1 MEGRYDVI
9 VIGAGVI
16 GCAVARELSRYKLSV
31 AVLEKDSD
39 VAGGTSG
46 RNSGVVHAGFNSRPG
61 SLMARYCV
69 EGNLEF
75 EELCRELDVPYIR
88 TGKLVTALDK
98 DDLKGLDR
106 LMDAGRKNGVPGLE
120 IVGREEIKRMEPEI
134 EGIAALYS
142 PVTAVTNPFLLT
154 VALAENAWA
163 NGVRFFL
170 HTKVTS
176 IQRHQDHFTIRAG
189 RRSFQSSW
197 IVNCA
202 GLYADRIARM
212 VGIDEYQIYPCRGE
226 YYILDKRVSQHLK
239 MPVYPVP
246 KPTEGGLGVHL
257 TPTVEGNILIGP
269 SAEYIRSRDD
279 YATTDP
285 VMKQLFK
292 EARDLLPAIT
302 EKDFIR
308 NYSGIRPKLVGP
320 KVGGFGD
327 FIIED
332 RQDVKGF
339 INLVGIESPGLT
351 SAMPIARRVVEMLD
365 QREGLEKRGD
375 FVGTRKGITRFR
387 ELPEEEKSR
396 LVDKNPDY
404 GEIICRCE
412 MITKGEILEAIR
424 NPLGV
429 RTLSGIKYRARAMM
443 GRCQGGYCV
452 ARIVEILTDEMGYRL
467 EEIYERGPESY
478 MFAGR
483 VRE

>member
-9 VIGAGVI
+9 IIGAGVI

-46 RNSGVVHAGFNSRPG
+46 RNSGVVHAGFNNRPG

-75 EELCRELDVPYIR
+75 EDLCRELDVPYLR

-98 DDLKGLDR
+98 DDLKGLEKLLDQ
-106 LMDAGRKNGVPGLE
+106 GRKNGVPGLE
-120 IVGREEIKRMEPEI
+120 IVGREDIKRMEPEV

-142 PVTAVTNPFLLT
+142 PVTAVINPFLLT

-163 NGVRFFL
+163 NGVRFFFR
-170 HTKVTS
+170 TKVSS
-176 IQRHQDHFTIRAG
+176 IQRHPDHFTVRAG
-189 RRSFQSSW
+189 RRSFRSSW
-197 IVNCA
+197 VINCA

-212 VGIDEYQIYPCRGE
+212 VGIDEYRIYPCRGE
-226 YYILDKRVSQHLK
+226 YYILDKRVSRHLK

-246 KPTEGGLGVHL
+246 KPTVGGLGVHL

-269 SAEYIRSRDD
+269 SAEYIQSRDD
-279 YATTDP
+279 YATTEP
-285 VMKQLFK
+285 VMKQLYK
-292 EARDLLPAIT
+292 EARDLLPVIT
-302 EKDFIR
+302 EQDFIR

-327 FIIED
+327 FITED

-351 SAMPIARRVVEMLD
+351 SAMPIARRVVELLD
-365 QREGLEKRGD
+365 QKERLEKRGD
-375 FVGTRKGITRFR
+375 FEENRKGIIRFR
-387 ELPEEEKSR
+387 ELPEEEKKR
-396 LVDKNPDY
+396 LVEENPDY
-404 GEIICRCE
+404 GEVVCRCE
-412 MITKGEILEAIR
+412 TITKGEILEAIR

-443 GRCQGGYCV
+443 GRCQGGYCL
-452 ARIVEILTDEMGYRL
+452 ARIVEILTDEMGCRP